1 MLKKIVR
8 FILIPVFILSLIGAV
23 YYAAKDIKVRNWY
36 KTTLTVTFIGKPD
49 GTVFGDYTDAKGQLH
64 QNKPAYYEPFFS
76 GYSKDAEQYYGKV
89 VTIMENPET
98 GEVLNY
104 DGLIRNNILCFGLT
118 SLSGAI
124 LFFTRKRREQA

>member
-1 MLKKIVR
+1 MFKKTVK
-8 FILIPVFILSLIGAV
+8 FILISVFIISLIGTIFCAV
-23 YYAAKDIKVRNWY
+23 KDVKVQNWH
-36 KTTLTVTFIGKPD
+36 KTILTVTFIGKPD

-104 DGLIRNNILCFGLT
+104 DRLFRNNIIFFSLT
-118 SLSGAI
+118 IVSGVL
-124 LFFTRKRREQA
+124 LFISRKHRKEA

>member
-36 KTTLTVTFIGKPD
+36 KTTLTVTFIGVPD

-64 QNKPAYYEPFFS
+64 QNKPAYYEPFFLDIQKMPNS
-76 GYSKDAEQYYGKV
+76 ITEK
-89 VTIMENPET
+89 
-98 GEVLNY
+98 
-104 DGLIRNNILCFGLT
+104 
-118 SLSGAI
+118 
-124 LFFTRKRREQA
+124 